1 MMTETEVAGA
11 RVTHRIGARIYFVDV
26 ADETYCGPDIRHE

>member
-11 RVTHRIGARIYFVDV
+11 RVTHRIYFVDV